1 MKGEDACSADGFSS
15 FAPLYL
21 PSMFACLRVAF
32 VFFSGFLNREDD
44 EEAGL
49 LGIGLLGICFDSKF
63 LLFAGT
69 KAMAE
74 PILVSV
80 YCCSLVLSVYY
91 FFLWIYALFFLCSFL
106 QFLVF
111 RLSLASAFSSPL
123 FCDSFSFYK
132 T

>member
-1 MKGEDACSADGFSS
+1 
-15 FAPLYL
+15 
-21 PSMFACLRVAF
+21 MFACLRVAF

-80 YCCSLVLSVYY
+80 YCCSLVLSVS
-91 FFLWIYALFFLCSFL
+91 LCII
-106 QFLVF
+106 
-111 RLSLASAFSSPL
+111 
-123 FCDSFSFYK
+123 SFSGFMLCFSFVLFSNF
-132 T
+132 